1 MKLFTIRNLFA
12 LGLVAAVVFA
22 YMKLKDIA
30 VATNELGNEN
40 NIGTTVILVLT
51 ILMSAWLVR
60 DSYKFIVSYK

>member
-1 MKLFTIRNLFA
+1 MKLFTIRNLFT

-22 YMKLKDIA
+22 YMQLKDIA

-40 NIGTTVILVLT
+40 NIATTVILVLT